1 MCELTILDLASS
13 NLISWT
19 ERLRQFWQPTI
30 SCWRKKIT

>member
-19 ERLRQFWQPTI
+19 ECLPPFQGLLL
-30 SCWRKKIT
+30 CG